1 MKKKASERDGLPMR
15 AEYDF
20 SKGVRGKYAR
30 RFKQGTNIV
39 VLEPEI
45 AEVFPNSAA
54 VNDALKALVQ
64 IVNRKV
70 KTKRRG

>member
-1 MKKKASERDGLPMR
+1 MKKKRSERDGLPMR

-39 VLEPEI
+39 VLESEI
-45 AEVFPNSAA
+45 AEVFPNSTA

-70 KTKRRG
+70 KAKRRG

>member
-20 SKGVRGKYAR
+20 SEGVRGKYAR
-30 RFKQGTNIV
+30 RFKRGTNIV

-45 AEVFPNSAA
+45 AEVFPDSGA
-54 VNDALKALVQ
+54 VNDTLKALVQ